1 MTELSP
7 RARDLFARARAS
19 ATPTAAERAR
29 VLERVERAVTPSVA
43 PPAPSAALPAIGV
56 GVLVVLATVLSM
68 IGTPRPP
75 EPARAVVDPPPAP
88 IAAPLPA
95 IASPSAPTIE
105 PPEPSPIAAVPMAA
119 ASPAPERDPLTEELL
134 LLRRAQASRRAHR
147 YAGALAA
154 LREHARRFPDG
165 TLASER
171 DVARALVLCESGRLE
186 EGRALAVPF
195 AGSAWAASLDE
206 ACTDS
211 IDSSEAP

>member
-19 ATPTAAERAR
+19 ASPTVTERAR

-43 PPAPSAALPAIGV
+43 PPAPSAALPMMGV

-68 IGTPRPP
+68 IGTPRAP
-75 EPARAVVDPPPAP
+75 EASRAIVDPPPAP
-88 IAAPLPA
+88 IEAPLPTIDPA
-95 IASPSAPTIE
+95 PVAMLVPSAPHD
-105 PPEPSPIAAVPMAA
+105 PVAVVAAPR
-119 ASPAPERDPLTEELL
+119 PAPERDPLTEELL
-134 LLRRAQASRRAHR
+134 LLRRAQTARRAHR

-195 AGSAWAASLDE
+195 ARSAWAASLDE
-206 ACTDS
+206 ACADS
-211 IDSSEAP
+211 IDSSEIP